1 MTASRIRSAGTAQ
14 ATAKAHIGRLSLH
27 NFRNFQRAEC
37 EFPPAGVAI
46 IGPNGAGKT
55 NLLEAI
61 YYLEIFRSFRQAR
74 DRELVR
80 FGQRVFRV
88 EAEIRGEAAGVESLA
103 AAYDRG
109 GRKKVEVDGEEVE
122 RFSDAIGTLG
132 AVVFSLDDVEIIRGS
147 PGGRRRFLNILLS
160 LVEPGYVDALQ
171 RYRNFLSQRNEA
183 LKGEADPAMI
193 DAWTEGLVE
202 KGARVMEARHRWIR
216 GQADAFARYGEEISG
231 EGPGRMRYD
240 PSVDWPEGM
249 TPGREEAGPGQ
260 PDESGAD
267 GSAETSDSV
276 ADGDGTGRWRSR
288 EERRERAER
297 WAERFRRALSENA
310 ERERRREVTVVGP
323 HRDDIEFRARV
334 ADDEQR
340 DLRKYG
346 SGGQQRTAALALRL
360 VEADT
365 LAGRLG
371 RDPIYL
377 LDDVFAELDRD
388 RSRRVLHLLDEG
400 RSGQVILAA
409 PKAADIELRGGLE
422 RWTIR
427 DGRIEPDADGT
438 A

>member
-1 MTASRIRSAGTAQ
+1 MTASRTRSAGTAP
-14 ATAKAHIGRLSLH
+14 ATATAHLGRLSLH
-27 NFRNFQRAEC
+27 NFRNFERAEC
-37 EFPPAGVAI
+37 EFPPAGVVI
-46 IGPNGAGKT
+46 IGPNGSGKT

-80 FGQRVFRV
+80 FGERVFRV
-88 EAEIRGEAAGVESLA
+88 EAEIGGEATDVESLA

-109 GRKKVEVDGEEVE
+109 GRKKVEVDGKEVE

-160 LVEPGYVDALQ
+160 LVEPGYVEALQ

-202 KGARVMEARHRWIR
+202 KGSKVMEARHRWIR
-216 GQADAFARYGEEISG
+216 GRAEAFARYGREISG

-240 PSVDWPEGM
+240 PSVGWPEGR
-249 TPGREEAGPGQ
+249 TPGREEA
-260 PDESGAD
+260 
-267 GSAETSDSV
+267 
-276 ADGDGTGRWRSR
+276 GRWRSR
-288 EERRERAER
+288 EERRERADR
-297 WAERFRRALSENA
+297 WAERFRKSLGENA

-323 HRDDIEFRARV
+323 HRDDIDFRARV

-340 DLRKYG
+340 DLRRYG

-365 LAGRLG
+365 LADRLG

-388 RSRRVLHLLDEG
+388 RSRRVLNLLDEG

-409 PKAADIELRGGLE
+409 PKAADVGLRGGLE

-427 DGRIEPDADGT
+427 DGRIEPDPGDT

>member
-1 MTASRIRSAGTAQ
+1 MTASRTRSAGTAQ
-14 ATAKAHIGRLSLH
+14 ATETAHLGRLSLH
-27 NFRNFQRAEC
+27 NFRNFERAEC
-37 EFPPAGVAI
+37 EFPPAGAAI

-55 NLLEAI
+55 NLLEAV

-80 FGQRVFRV
+80 FGERVFRV
-88 EAEIRGEAAGVESLA
+88 EAELEGEAADVQSLA

-109 GRKKVEVDGEEVE
+109 GRKKIEVDGEEVE

-147 PGGRRRFLNILLS
+147 PGGRRRFLDILLS
-160 LVEPGYVDALQ
+160 LVEPGYVEALQ
-171 RYRNFLSQRNEA
+171 RYRSFLSQRNEA

-193 DAWTEGLVE
+193 GAWTDGLVE

-216 GQADAFARYGEEISG
+216 GRAEAFARYGEKISG
-231 EGPGRMRYD
+231 GGPGRMRYD
-240 PSVDWPEGM
+240 PSAGWPEGM
-249 TPGREEAGPGQ
+249 TPGAG
-260 PDESGAD
+260 
-267 GSAETSDSV
+267 
-276 ADGDGTGRWRSR
+276 GDGEEDGEDGVGRWRSR
-288 EERRERAER
+288 EERQEGARR
-297 WAERFRRALSENA
+297 WGERFRHALDENA

-323 HRDDIEFRARV
+323 HRDDVDFRARV
-334 ADDEQR
+334 ADEEQR
-340 DLRKYG
+340 DLRTYG

-365 LAGRLG
+365 LADRLG

-388 RSRRVLHLLDEG
+388 RSRRVLDLLDEG

-409 PKAADIELRGGLE
+409 PKAADVELRGGLE

-427 DGRIEPDADGT
+427 DGRIEPGAG
-438 A
+438 